1 MREVKRIAKQK
12 VRVNQEIRVKEV
24 RLIDEQGTQLGI
36 VPIDNALSTAKE
48 RTLDLVEVA
57 PDANPP
63 VCKIMDY
70 GKYKYEQ
77 SKRTQVAKKKSTVI
91 QVKEVKVRPK
101 IEEHDLQ
108 FKMRNVRKFLEQK
121 NRVKVSIMFRGREI
135 AFPDQGRRL
144 MERIIADFDNEIVVE
159 QPPRME
165 GRTMVMLLAPKT

>member
-1 MREVKRIAKQK
+1 VTRIAKQR

-24 RLIDEQGTQLGI
+24 RLIDEQGGQLGI
-36 VPIDNALSTAKE
+36 IPLENALATAKE
-48 RTLDLVEVA
+48 RSLDLVEVA
-57 PDANPP
+57 PDASPP

-135 AFPDQGRRL
+135 AFPRSGKALDGTDHSRL
-144 MERIIADFDNEIVVE
+144 R
-159 QPPRME
+159 
-165 GRTMVMLLAPKT
+165 K